1 MDLKDQKHFLTF
13 MLLIVAKIRHLNWVI
28 RYECCSFENLFCRMQ
43 RIDQKDLAALL
54 YENNYI
60 RSLPSMHE
68 KRIHTTF
75 FFSALFFFD
84 AFWSEVVIHSFRTL
98 HYFMCKYTESD
109 APRCL
114 NKGGGFRSYATYWR
128 QWKIISSYV
137 PNNDEVQFF

>member
-1 MDLKDQKHFLTF
+1 
-13 MLLIVAKIRHLNWVI
+13 
-28 RYECCSFENLFCRMQ
+28 MQ
-43 RIDQKDLAALL
+43 RIDEKDLTALL

-60 RSLPSMHE
+60 QIFDRYQVWMKSEFIQH
-68 KRIHTTF
+68 F

-114 NKGGGFRSYATYWR
+114 NKGGDFRSYATYWR

-137 PNNDEVQFF
+137 PNNDEVHFF